1 MKISK
6 ALRREAVEF
15 AGCMATFWADESLRS
30 HSSMET
36 FSARA
41 RNLALDAE
49 GEAIEALGGAA
60 DNEGAAHCWAEAQA
74 MLLDG
79 WTP

>member
-15 AGCMATFWADESLRS
+15 AGCMAWWWAEWEAGANPIDQ
-30 HSSMET
+30 
-36 FSARA
+36 FADA
-41 RNLALDAE
+41 VRNLAW
-49 GEAIEALGGAA
+49 EAWSAATVHPREEENSVNALY
-60 DNEGAAHCWAEAQA
+60 WAEAQA

>member
-1 MKISK
+1 MKKISK

-15 AGCMATFWADESLRS
+15 AGCMAWWWAQLEAGDFPDATVFGEDAVWLANEACCTVRPYWVTGESS
-30 HSSMET
+30 Y
-36 FSARA
+36 
-41 RNLALDAE
+41 LAPV
-49 GEAIEALGGAA
+49 
-60 DNEGAAHCWAEAQA
+60 WAEAQA